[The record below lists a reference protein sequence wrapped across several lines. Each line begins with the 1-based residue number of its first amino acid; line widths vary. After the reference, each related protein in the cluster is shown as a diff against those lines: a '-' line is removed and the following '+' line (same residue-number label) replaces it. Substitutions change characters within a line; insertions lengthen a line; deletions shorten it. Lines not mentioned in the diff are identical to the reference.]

1 MNDTSAK
8 VSWMCSESN
17 LTLSVKGQSEEVFRK
32 GIVTLFG
39 KAADQQDRELLPQRI
54 ILLELDGHLGSER
67 DGQTVFAECKI
78 TLAQGEENAKEKR
91 EQ

>member
-17 LTLSVKGQSEEVFRK
+17 LTLSVKGQSDEVFRK

-39 KAADQQDRELLPQRI
+39 KPADEWDGELVPHRI
-54 ILLELDGHLGSER
+54 ILPELDGLWGSER
-67 DGQTVFAECKI
+67 DGQTVFIECKT
-78 TLAQGEENAKEKR
+78 TLAHGEESSRKKR
-91 EQ
+91 E